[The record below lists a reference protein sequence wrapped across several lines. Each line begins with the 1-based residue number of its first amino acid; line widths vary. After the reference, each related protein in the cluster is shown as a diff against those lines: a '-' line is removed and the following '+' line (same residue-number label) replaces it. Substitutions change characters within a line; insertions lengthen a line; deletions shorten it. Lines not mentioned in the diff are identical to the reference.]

1 MIVGGGVIGAATAF
15 HASRAGMRPLILERR
30 PALSTLT
37 TAAAAGGFRLQLDSE
52 DDVPLVAESV
62 ELFLNFADLTG
73 QSRYDP
79 DVRRQGYLWVTTE
92 EPRAEAQRA
101 IVASQRGW
109 GVPDL
114 ELLSGDDA
122 RRAFPFLGPEVRQA
136 RFRAGDGLLDPKR
149 LTLGLAAGS
158 GASVVTGCSVRGF
171 RVRGDRLVAVETDAG
186 AVATRAA
193 VIAAGPFSGVVAAKV
208 GIALPISTVV
218 RQKLV
223 LPDVPQVPASAPM
236 TIDDDSGAHWR
247 PVLRGASLFFTDP
260 AVPPSP
266 PTEDVPVDQGFAF
279 RLLDPGSPVS
289 VARVTPFWSEVWDW
303 GGASW
308 LLQAGQYTMTPDRRP
323 LIGPTGVEGLYV
335 NTGYSGK
342 GVMAGPAGSRHLVDL
357 LLERIGAHENPF
369 RLDRSFGERPHVD
382 PL

>member
-1 MIVGGGVIGAATAF
+1 
-15 HASRAGMRPLILERR
+15 MRPLILERR

-52 DDVPLVAESV
+52 EDVRLVAESV
-62 ELFLNFADLTG
+62 ELFLNFAELTR

-79 DVRRQGYLWVTTE
+79 DVRQQGYLWVTTE

-109 GVPDL
+109 GVPNV

-136 RFRAGDGLLDPKR
+136 RFRAADGLLDPKR
-149 LTLGLAAGS
+149 LTMGLAAGS
-158 GASVVTGCSVRGF
+158 GALVMTECSVRGF
-171 RVRGDRLVAVETDAG
+171 RVLGDRLAAVETDAG

-193 VIAAGPFSGVVAAKV
+193 VIAAGPFSGALAARAGV
-208 GIALPISTVV
+208 ALPISTVV
-218 RQKLV
+218 RQKVV

-247 PVLRGASLFFTDP
+247 PALRGASLLFTDP
-260 AVPPSP
+260 EVPPSP
-266 PTEDVPVDQGFAF
+266 PTEDVPLDQEFAF

-289 VARVTPFWSEVWDW
+289 VARVTPFWGDVWEW
-303 GGASW
+303 GGVSW

-342 GVMAGPAGSRHLVDL
+342 GVMGGPAGSRHVVDVL
-357 LLERIGAHENPF
+357 LARIKAHENPF
-369 RLDRSFGERPHVD
+369 RLDRSLGERPHVD